1 MVQPITLSADRAIAT
16 HRPDAGAPPPDI
28 RFYYL
33 RNFQFVLRWLGER
46 YDDLLASDERI
57 FMRDFER
64 LPLASQAL
72 LVRMLMR
79 KGPVFRS
86 SALRYDEIGCPL
98 QASAP
103 LVLHEWV
110 DDDPVLALDE
120 AARLLRRHELAALL
134 PAGVGRG
141 GWTKTQVL
149 EALRPYAQ
157 EPRPWADWHR
167 ARGDVLLDVRIVAL
181 VERLR
186 LMFFGN
192 LRQEWSEFVL
202 ADLGIFQY
210 ERVEFSTSSR
220 AFHTRDEVDTYLR
233 LHSYRQHFE
242 ETGSAAEILAQAVD
256 ETCATPWV
264 RRRQDKLL
272 FSMGRQL
279 EREQCWDEALS
290 AYEACR
296 APQARHRT
304 LRVLEQRGHHAAA
317 LEAALTASTNPQ
329 DDAEA
334 QLLERLVRRLQR
346 KLGLPLARAA
356 APAHVPVIVLTVP
369 RPQSPQPVEQ
379 LAREQLALA
388 HAPVFYVENT
398 LVNSLF
404 GLLCWQALFLALPG
418 AFFHPFQRGPADLFF
433 PEFFQARQQQFEACL
448 ASLDDGSYRDVI
460 RANYQAKAGLQS
472 PFVFW
477 GTFDAQLLEMALHC
491 LPAAHLKLWFRRM
504 LADIRANSS
513 GLPDLIQFW
522 PHEQRYEMIEVKGP
536 GDRLQDNQRRWMAY
550 NAQHGIPVKVCH
562 VRWAEQAA

>member
-1 MVQPITLSADRAIAT
+1 MLQSFIPYTGQAVAARGA
-16 HRPDAGAPPPDI
+16 DAGVPPPDI

-33 RNFQFVLRWLGER
+33 RNFQFVLRWLCER
-46 YDDLLASDERI
+46 YDDLLAADERV
-57 FMRDFER
+57 FMQEFARA
-64 LPLASQAL
+64 PQASQAL

-98 QASAP
+98 QASAC
-103 LVLHEWV
+103 LVQQGWV
-110 DDDPVLALDE
+110 DDDPVLLLD
-120 AARLLRRHELAALL
+120 AAAGLLRRHELAALL
-134 PAGVGRG
+134 PVGVGRA
-141 GWTKTQVL
+141 GWTKAQVL
-149 EALRPYAQ
+149 DALRPHAPD
-157 EPRPWADWHR
+157 PRSWADWNHT
-167 ARGDVLLDVRIVAL
+167 RGDVLLHVRIGAL

-210 ERVEFSTSSR
+210 ERVEFSSSSR
-220 AFHTRDEVDTYLR
+220 AFHTRGEVDAYLR
-233 LHSYRQHFE
+233 LHAYRQRFE
-242 ETGSAAEILAQAVD
+242 ETGAAAEILAQAVQ

-272 FSMGRQL
+272 FSVGRQL
-279 EREQCWDEALS
+279 EREHCWDEALA

-296 APQARHRT
+296 SPRARHRA
-304 LRVLEQRGHHAAA
+304 LRVLEQKGDDAAA
-317 LEAALTASTNPQ
+317 LEAALQAAAKPQ

-334 QLLERLVRRLQR
+334 QLLERLIRRLQR
-346 KLGLPLARAA
+346 KLGLPPARAA
-356 APAHVPVIVLTVP
+356 ASAPVPVIVLSVP
-369 RPQSPQPVEQ
+369 RPQPAQSVEQ
-379 LAREQLALA
+379 LAREQLTQA
-388 HAPVFYVENT
+388 HAPVFYVENA

-404 GLLCWQALFLALPG
+404 GLLCWQALFQALPG
-418 AFFHPFQRGPADLFF
+418 AFFHPFQRGPADLHF
-433 PEFFQARQQQFEACL
+433 PEFFQLREQAFEACL
-448 ASLDDGSYRDVI
+448 ARLDDGSYRDAI

-477 GTFDAQLLEMALHC
+477 GALDTHLLDMALHC
-491 LPAAHLKLWFRRM
+491 LPAAHLKLWFHRM
-504 LADIRANSS
+504 LADIRANCS

-536 GDRLQDNQRRWMAY
+536 GDRLQDNQRRWMSY
-550 NAQHGIPVKVCH
+550 NAAHGIPVKVCH